1 MNSSRPCLPT
11 LTSVLNYSTS
21 DAPETLTAPRPTMAT
36 AATAPWTSG
45 GVASGSE
52 EHAYDAGSSPH
63 P

>member
-1 MNSSRPCLPT
+1 MPT